1 MAVVALYGRVSTQDG
16 KQDPETQLRELR
28 EWAGRNGDQVVEE
41 YVDLASGSKADRSAL
56 QRLFKDAHAR
66 RFDTV
71 YIWALDRL
79 SREGISPMLAYIE
92 KLKAAGVRLRSLR
105 DSWLDTDHPTT
116 PLLISV
122 LAWVA
127 EQERQR
133 ICERVQAG
141 IARAKKQGTKSGKA
155 IGRPAALVSLLP
167 LLKLRERGLSVAACA
182 QELHVSEST
191 VKRALRQNPAVFTG

>member
-1 MAVVALYGRVSTQDG
+1 MAVVALYARVSTQDG

-28 EWAGRNGDQVVEE
+28 EWAARNGDQVAEE
-41 YVDLASGSKADRSAL
+41 YVDLASGSKADRRDLA
-56 QRLFKDAHAR
+56 RLLKDAHTR
-66 RFDTV
+66 KFDTV

-127 EQERQR
+127 EQERLR
-133 ICERVQAG
+133 IRERVQAG
-141 IARAKKQGTKSGKA
+141 LARARTHGTKSGKA
-155 IGRPAALVSLLP
+155 IGRPAALLSLLP
-167 LLKLRERGLSVAACA
+167 LLKLREKGLSIAACA
-182 QELHVSEST
+182 KELCVSEST
-191 VKRALRQNPAVFTG
+191 VKRAIRGNPEVFA